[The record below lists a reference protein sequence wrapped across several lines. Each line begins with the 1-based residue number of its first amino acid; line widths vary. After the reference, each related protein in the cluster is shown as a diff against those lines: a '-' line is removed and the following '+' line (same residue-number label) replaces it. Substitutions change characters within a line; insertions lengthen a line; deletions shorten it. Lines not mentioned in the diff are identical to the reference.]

1 MSDLVLRYH
10 KGTLLLEGNAPA
22 VPLPG
27 FVNDDRVGQPRA
39 PAFYYRDVVRAL
51 VRSQIVFFDSA
62 REYREISVRHH
73 VQQTPFPHQSAG
85 LAAWVSAGKRGIVV
99 LPTGAG
105 KTFVAELAICE
116 VGRST
121 LVVVPTLDLLTQW
134 VDRLSIALG
143 IPIGVVGGGSHT
155 LADVTVTTY
164 DSAYIYAEK
173 LGNRFGLVIYD
184 EVHHLPGPSLSQSA
198 ILSIAPYRLGLTA
211 TPERADGAHA
221 ELHRL
226 VGPVVYQA
234 DIGELRGE
242 FLADYRVVTIEVDLD
257 PDERERYDE
266 ARALYTGFLRDSGL
280 VMRGP
285 TDWQRFVTRSSR
297 SAAGRRA
304 FRAYLEQKAI
314 SLAPIGKI
322 NALEALLR
330 EHVGVPTIVFTNDN
344 ATAYR
349 VAKEFLVPVITHV
362 TDVLERKEILDG
374 LRSGSVRT
382 VVTSRVLNEGV
393 DVPDVG
399 IGIIMSGTGSVRE
412 HVQRLGRIL
421 RRTSGKQA
429 ILYEMIT
436 AQTGET
442 AQSKRRRDHDAYR

>member
-1 MSDLVLRYH
+1 MSDVVLRYH
-10 KGTLLLEGNAPA
+10 KGTLLLDGQLPT
-22 VPLPG
+22 VSLPG
-27 FVNDDRVGQPRA
+27 FVADERVGLIRA
-39 PAFYYRDVVRAL
+39 PALYYRDVVRAL
-51 VRSQIVFFDSA
+51 IRAQIPFVDEA
-62 REYREISVRHH
+62 RNYQEVSLRHH
-73 VQQTPFPHQSAG
+73 VRQTPFPHQTAG
-85 LAAWVSAGKRGIVV
+85 LAAWVKAGKRGVVV

-105 KTFVAELAICE
+105 KTFVAEMAICD

-121 LVVVPTLDLLTQW
+121 LVVVPTLDLMTQW

-143 IPIGVVGGGSHT
+143 TPIGIIGGGAHT
-155 LADVTVTTY
+155 LADITVTTY
-164 DSAYIYAEK
+164 DSAYIHAEK
-173 LGNRFGLVIYD
+173 LGNRFGLIVYD
-184 EVHHLPGPSLSQSA
+184 EVHHLPGPSIRQSA

-211 TPERADGAHA
+211 TPERADGAHT
-221 ELHRL
+221 ELDWL
-226 VGPVVYQA
+226 VGPVVYRTDIA
-234 DIGELRGE
+234 DLRGE
-242 FLADYRVVTIEVDLD
+242 FLADYRVVTIEVDLE
-257 PDERERYDE
+257 PEERERYDE
-266 ARALYTGFLRDSGL
+266 ARAIYTGFIRDSGL

-304 FRAYLEQKAI
+304 FRAYLDQKAI
-314 SLAPIGKI
+314 SLAPNGKI

-330 EHVGVPTIVFTNDN
+330 EHTGVPTIVFTNDN
-344 ATAYR
+344 LTAYR
-349 VAKEFLVPVITHV
+349 VARDFLVPVITHV

-374 LRSGSVRT
+374 LRSGVYRT

-399 IGIIMSGTGSVRE
+399 VGIIMSGTGSVRE

-436 AQTGET
+436 AQTSET